1 MAFPILHDPIII
13 ILMQIGFQRFNEK
26 QFWHLRYR
34 TIKKNKTM
42 FDTGA
47 AIIVLAIVA
56 IIALPFIFINL
67 YKKQRDLNF
76 IKEFSN
82 MAEKENIVISKREI
96 LNNCY
101 AIGIDNHSGKLLY
114 INKRN
119 DEAENVIIELSEV
132 DKCRIA
138 NINKTFKT
146 QDGKNNLSDR
156 IELIFTFSRSDIPE
170 KALEFYYSK
179 EFMPTEKE
187 QSHAENWLQIINS
200 NLKVNKAKPVY
211 TI

>member
-1 MAFPILHDPIII
+1 
-13 ILMQIGFQRFNEK
+13 
-26 QFWHLRYR
+26 
-34 TIKKNKTM
+34 M

-47 AIIVLAIVA
+47 AIIVLAIIA

-67 YKKQRDLNF
+67 NRKQRDLKF
-76 IKEFSN
+76 IKEFN
-82 MAEKENIVISKREI
+82 HMAEKEKILISKREI

-119 DEAENVIIELSEV
+119 GEAENVLIDLSEV
-132 DKCRIA
+132 DNCRIA

-156 IELIFTFSRSDIPE
+156 IELIFTFIRSDIPE

-187 QSHAENWLQIINS
+187 QYHAENWLQIINS
-200 NLKVNKAKPVY
+200 NLKINKAKTAETV
-211 TI
+211 